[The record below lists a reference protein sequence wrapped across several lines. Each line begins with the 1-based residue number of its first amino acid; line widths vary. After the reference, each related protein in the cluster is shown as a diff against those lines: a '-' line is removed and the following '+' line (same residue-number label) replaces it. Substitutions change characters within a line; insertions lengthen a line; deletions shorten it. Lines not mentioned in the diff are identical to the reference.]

1 MTVKVRALWV
11 VAVLGATMWLA
22 GCGHYVCGAG
32 FGDTTCASNT
42 SGQGG
47 TSSQRAFVYF
57 MDDHAG
63 QIAAVALDLNNS
75 GTLAPIPNWAAPP
88 TLIPKGFDGGMVIVN
103 KLYLYMPYS
112 DGSLHGYK
120 IDGTT
125 GALSASSTTGLN
137 LPPLVS
143 SPIAA
148 DPSGKFLF
156 VGTASGVYVLMVNS
170 TSGAVAVVNG
180 SPFASGIGQPVQMST
195 DGAGKYLYAMDGTN
209 ISEYS
214 YDSSTGALTSV
225 GTVSSPMM
233 MLASESSGKYM
244 LGITESNGALS
255 STLDNN
261 VYVFSIGT
269 SGALSAQP
277 TVVSTPETPSY
288 IAVSPSGTLVY
299 TFNLDDL
306 STSATH
312 VQPIVGFT
320 FDASTGA
327 LTNPLASTTFLSSL
341 GKFDQT
347 GQYIFVEGQES
358 NSPTAGLLAI
368 SVSSTGGLS
377 SALPA
382 TGSAGVTFA
391 VTDEP

>member
-1 MTVKVRALWV
+1 MTVKVRALTV
-11 VAVLGATMWLA
+11 MALLGATMWLA

-32 FGDTTCASNT
+32 FGDTTCASNST
-42 SGQGG
+42 GTGG

-57 MDDHAG
+57 MDDKAG
-63 QIAAVALDLNNS
+63 QMAAVALDLNNS
-75 GTLAPIPNWAAPP
+75 GTLAPIPNWVTPP
-88 TLIPKGFDGGMVIVN
+88 TLILKGYDGGMVIVN

-112 DGSLHGYK
+112 DGSLHGYT

-125 GALSASSTTGLN
+125 GALTVSSTTGLS
-137 LPPLVS
+137 LPSTVG

-148 DPSGKFLF
+148 DPSGKVLF
-156 VGTASGVYVLMVNS
+156 VGTASGVYALTVDS
-170 TSGAVAVVNG
+170 TSGAVTVVNG

-209 ISEYS
+209 ISEFS
-214 YDSSTGALTSV
+214 YDSTSGVLTNL

-233 MLASESSGKYM
+233 MLASEPTGKYM
-244 LGITESNGALS
+244 LGITESNGAES

-288 IAVSPSGTLVY
+288 IVVSPSGSLVY

-306 STSATH
+306 STSSTLEE
-312 VQPIVGFT
+312 PIVGFT

-327 LTNPLASTTFLSSL
+327 LTNPAVSTTFLSSI

-347 GQYIFVEGQES
+347 GQYIFAEGSEV
-358 NSPTAGLLAI
+358 NSPAAGLLAI
-368 SVSSTGGLS
+368 VVSSTGGLS
-377 SALPA
+377 SALSP
-382 TGSAGVTFA
+382 TGSAGSTFA

>member
-1 MTVKVRALWV
+1 MTVKARALSV
-11 VAVLGATMWLA
+11 FALLGAMMWLA

-32 FGDTTCASNT
+32 FGDTTCASN
-42 SGQGG
+42 SSSQNGS
-47 TSSQRAFVYF
+47 SSQRAFVYF

-63 QIAAVALDLNNS
+63 QMAAVALDLDNS
-75 GTLAPIPNWAAPP
+75 GTFAPIANWVAPP
-88 TLIPKGFDGGMVIVN
+88 TLVLKGYDGGIVIVN

-112 DGSLHGYK
+112 DGSLHGYT

-125 GALSASSTTGLN
+125 GALSVSSTTALN
-137 LPPLVS
+137 LPSTVA

-156 VGTASGVYVLMVNS
+156 VGTASGVYVLTVNS
-170 TSGAVAVVNG
+170 TSGAVTPVNG

-214 YDSSTGALTSV
+214 YDSASGALTNV
-225 GTVSSPMM
+225 GTVSSQMM
-233 MLASESSGKYM
+233 MLASEPTGKYM
-244 LGITESNGALS
+244 LGITESNGAQS

-269 SGALSAQP
+269 TGALSGP

-288 IAVSPSGTLVY
+288 IAVSPSGSLVF

-306 STSATH
+306 STSAT
-312 VQPIVGFT
+312 QAEPIVSFS
-320 FDASTGA
+320 FNASTGA
-327 LTNPLASTTFLSSL
+327 LTNPTPSTTFLSGL

-347 GQYIFVEGQES
+347 GQYIFAEGSETNQ
-358 NSPTAGLLAI
+358 PAAGLLAI

-377 SALPA
+377 SGLPP

>member
-11 VAVLGATMWLA
+11 LALLGATMWLA
-22 GCGHYVCGAG
+22 GCGHYICGAG
-32 FGDTTCASNT
+32 FGDTTCAS
-42 SGQGG
+42 G
-47 TSSQRAFVYF
+47 TGTTNGSSSQRAFVYF

-63 QIAAVALDLNNS
+63 QMAAVAMDLDNS
-75 GTLAPIPNWAAPP
+75 GTFAPIANWAPP
-88 TLIPKGFDGGMVIVN
+88 PSLILKGHDGGMVIIN

-112 DGSLHGYK
+112 DGSLHGYT
-120 IDGTT
+120 IDSTT
-125 GALSASSTTGLN
+125 GALSVSSTTALN
-137 LPPLVS
+137 LPSLVE

-156 VGTASGVYVLMVNS
+156 VGTASGVYALTVNS
-170 TSGAVAVVNG
+170 SSGAVALVNG

-195 DGAGKYLYAMDGTN
+195 DGTGKYLYAMDGTN
-209 ISEYS
+209 ISEFS
-214 YDSSTGALTSV
+214 YDSSTGALTNV

-233 MLASESSGKYM
+233 MLASEPTGAYM
-244 LGITESNGALS
+244 LGITESNGAQS
-255 STLDNN
+255 TTLDNN

-269 SGALSAQP
+269 GGALSAQP
-277 TVVSTPETPSY
+277 TVVNTPETPSY
-288 IAVSPSGTLVY
+288 IAVSPTGTLVL

-306 STSATH
+306 TTSAT
-312 VQPIVGFT
+312 QEEPIVSFS
-320 FDASTGA
+320 FNASTGA
-327 LTNPLASTTFLSSL
+327 LTNPTPSTTFLSSV

-347 GQYIFVEGQES
+347 GQYIFAEGSETNQ
-358 NSPTAGLLAI
+358 PAAGLLAI

-377 SALPA
+377 SGLPP